1 MLASNSVKGP
11 GVFGVV
17 LALLLPLSALA
28 DGRYIVQFRDAAKG
42 KAAVAAAGAK
52 VLTELLP
59 QNAVA
64 AHIPDH
70 TLSALRN
77 NPNIEFIEEDPIR
90 VPFGQTT
97 PYGIEMV
104 QATQAQSSIY
114 GSTPAFTN
122 RTVCI

>member
-1 MLASNSVKGP
+1 MLASSSVKGP

-28 DGRYIVQFRDAAKG
+28 DGRYIVQVRHAAKG
-42 KAAVAAAGAK
+42 KAAVAAAGAR
-52 VLTELLP
+52 VLTDLLP

-70 TLSALRN
+70 ALNALRN
-77 NPNIEFIEEDPIR
+77 NPNIEYIEEDPIR

-97 PYGIEMV
+97 PYGIALV
-104 QATQAQSSIY
+104 QAKDAQAAIY
-114 GSTPAFTN
+114 AVNPTFAG
-122 RTVCI
+122 